1 VTLFQIKILK
11 PMTHLKVFLSLLNQ
25 KKTFRCG
32 VHTCASL

>member
-1 VTLFQIKILK
+1 
-11 PMTHLKVFLSLLNQ
+11 MTYLKVFLSLLNQ